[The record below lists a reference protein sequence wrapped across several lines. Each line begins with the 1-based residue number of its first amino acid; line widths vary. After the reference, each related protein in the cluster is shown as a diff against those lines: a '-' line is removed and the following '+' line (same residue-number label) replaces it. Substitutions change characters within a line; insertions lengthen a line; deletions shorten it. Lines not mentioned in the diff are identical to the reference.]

1 MLKNGLLMG
10 ALIPLTSSVVAFSIC
25 QGHSRRC
32 CCGTGLPAFK
42 RMAGF
47 HNGRHQVGHR
57 LVRWKVGETVAVGSK
72 ARVAVR
78 VTCPAGVCGALRDK
92 KETSGSNICT
102 TSRKTSQEL
111 GSEL

>member
-1 MLKNGLLMG
+1 M
-10 ALIPLTSSVVAFSIC
+10 
-25 QGHSRRC
+25 
-32 CCGTGLPAFK
+32 
-42 RMAGF
+42 
-47 HNGRHQVGHR
+47 
-57 LVRWKVGETVAVGSK
+57 AVGSK